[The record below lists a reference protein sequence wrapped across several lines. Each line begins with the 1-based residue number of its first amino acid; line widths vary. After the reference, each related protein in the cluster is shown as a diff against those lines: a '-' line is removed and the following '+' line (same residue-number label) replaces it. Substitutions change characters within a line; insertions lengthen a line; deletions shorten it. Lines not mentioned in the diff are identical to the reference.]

1 MLCYDATPEK
11 VLYIH
16 TYNNF
21 AIAIGNSVRDLS
33 CRQLFPFTISIYL
46 LCVFAIFLS
55 FLYSLLCRCCCCWSC
70 FAEWEWDRGREEE
83 GGGECVVDRF
93 IGSLSQSN
101 KQRKNLL
108 KCKNAFM
115 LPLYGEFIAFKS
127 LSTIAIQTE
136 KKIGRGKT
144 KPKYCRHNYFL
155 IISDEWSLCRGFLR
169 TTRASLDLQH
179 LARMSFSVADLNY

>member
-1 MLCYDATPEK
+1 MSTI
-11 VLYIH
+11 VSIH
-16 TYNNF
+16 Y
-21 AIAIGNSVRDLS
+21 
-33 CRQLFPFTISIYL
+33 IYL
-46 LCVFAIFLS
+46 SSLCICYISLFFIFIIV
-55 FLYSLLCRCCCCWSC
+55 SLLLLLKLFCWM
-70 FAEWEWDRGREEE
+70 RMRQRE
-83 GGGECVVDRF
+83 GGGRRGECVVDRF